1 MARSGDV
8 FFNAAR
14 TPHAARRTMNG
25 VANHIDLEP
34 RIPPQRSNAAKAL
47 GVD

>member
-1 MARSGDV
+1 VARSGDV

-14 TPHAARRTMNG
+14 TPRRTMNG